1 MIICIEGCIGVGKTT
16 LAKKLAAQLGGHSV
30 LEEFENNPFLKD
42 FYAAPDTFAFHVQS
56 TFLCLQ
62 SKQFLKA
69 AALQKETNVF
79 ADFHP
84 IKSRVFSDIVI
95 KDAAEYAI
103 IQKIYHQLFAA
114 VEEKILIVY
123 LKAQTAVILD
133 RIKQRNDPFTN
144 AISATYIQSVID
156 TYELY
161 FRNYKFPLVTIDTN
175 ALDFENNEADWQQVK
190 HQITV
195 KMKEL
200 ENIRLNNQ

>member
-16 LAKKLAAQLGGHSV
+16 LAKKLAAQLGGHTV

-42 FYAAPDTFAFHVQS
+42 FYGEPDTFAFHVQA

-69 AALQKETNVF
+69 AALAKEKNVF

-103 IQKIYHQLFAA
+103 IQKIYQQLFAA
-114 VEEKILIVY
+114 AEEKILIVY
-123 LKAQTAVILD
+123 LKATTEVVLN
-133 RIKQRNDPFTN
+133 RIKQRNDPFAG
-144 AISATYIQSVID
+144 AISAKYIQSVIN

-175 ALDFENNEADWQQVK
+175 TLDFENNEADWQQVK
-190 HQITV
+190 HQITGAINR
-195 KMKEL
+195 MKK
-200 ENIRLNNQ
+200 